1 MTRAAL
7 LLLTLTI
14 GLSSGH
20 GLQAQAGSEAPRLVP
35 TDHPALPAQASQ
47 FWFVPDEATRLAA
60 SRDAALARF
69 VRGVKLVSAGEL
81 TAGLPLVREMALS
94 TSPLA
99 SYAQFYTGVALT
111 GLGRFDEADA
121 ALTTLANRNPVG
133 YLHEATPLLRA
144 DVAASRGDAQK
155 ALAVLEDLSG
165 APMSAPEDV
174 LLRLGRAAERAGD
187 RDKALT
193 ALRRVY
199 YEFPLSTQASD
210 AESDIARLE
219 ASTPGASDRL
229 KRDLVRAGRVFGAR
243 RWSDA
248 REAFARLPRAAEDA
262 DRELVAIRLAECDY
276 YLNRHRAARDGL
288 RPYLDS
294 GTHQAEARYFYL
306 SATRAL
312 GDDTSYVTQARAFV
326 NEFPDSDWA
335 QEVLNNLGSYY
346 LIANEDESAEQV
358 FRELIRRYPKSR
370 FAERAAWKA
379 GWFAYRRGQYGLT
392 VDLFEQAAADF
403 PRADTRPAW
412 LYWAGRA
419 RDLLGDAVTAEARFR
434 LVVTDYQNSYYGRLA
449 EKLIAGRRQP
459 PVQQMVAIDR
469 TGVRGG
475 TVASE
480 ALIRALVAAQLY
492 DQALQEIQYAQ
503 RIWGD
508 APVLQATFAWIRYQQ
523 GQSLKGTERFNALR
537 GAINTMRRA
546 YPQFMA
552 AGGEELLP
560 PELMRVIFPLDYW
573 PLIKKYAEAQTLDP
587 YLVAALMAQESTFTA
602 EIRSSANAYGLMQL
616 IPGTGRRY
624 ARKLGIRRFSTASL
638 TNPETNVRL
647 GTEYFADLV
656 ERFDGAHFALASYN
670 AGESRVAQWLKASPG
685 LPQDEFIDNIPF
697 PETQT
702 YVKRILG
709 TAEDY
714 RRLYGGGILTSESS
728 QPPAARRTN

>member
-7 LLLTLTI
+7 LLLSLI
-14 GLSSGH
+14 VGLSSGH
-20 GLQAQAGSEAPRLVP
+20 GLQAQAGTAAPRLVP

-47 FWFVPDEATRLAA
+47 FWLVPDEATRLSA
-60 SRDAALARF
+60 SRDATLARF
-69 VRGVKLVSAGEL
+69 VRGVKLVSEGQL

-94 TSPLA
+94 ASPLA
-99 SYAQFYTGVALT
+99 SYAQFYTGVALV

-121 ALTTLANRNPVG
+121 ALTTLATRNPAG

-155 ALAVLEDLSG
+155 AFAVLEELSR
-165 APMSAPEDV
+165 APMSVPEDV
-174 LLRLGRAAERAGD
+174 LLRLGRAAERAGE
-187 RDKALT
+187 REKALT

-199 YEFPLSTQASD
+199 YDFPLSAQATD
-210 AESDIARLE
+210 AQSDIARLE
-219 ASTPGASDRL
+219 ASARGTPDRFA
-229 KRDLVRAGRVFGAR
+229 RDLARAGRLFGAR

-248 REAFARLPRAAEDA
+248 REAFAPLARAAEGA

-276 YLNRHRAARDGL
+276 YLSRHRAARDGL
-288 RPYLDS
+288 RPYLDR
-294 GTHQAEARYFYL
+294 GTHQAEARFFHL

-312 GDDTSYVTQARAFV
+312 GDATGYVTQARAFV
-326 NEFPDSDWA
+326 NEFPDSDWS

-346 LIANEDESAEQV
+346 LIANEDDSAEQV
-358 FRELIRRYPKSR
+358 FRELVRRYPKSR

-379 GWFAYRRGQYGLT
+379 GWFAYRRGQYSLT

-419 RDLLGDAVTAEARFR
+419 RDLLGAAATAEARFR
-434 LVVTDYQNSYYGRLA
+434 LLVTDYQNSYYGRLA
-449 EKLIAGRRQP
+449 EKLLAARHQP
-459 PVQQMVAIDR
+459 PAQQMVVIDR
-469 TGVRGG
+469 TSLRGG
-475 TVASE
+475 SVASE
-480 ALIRALVAAQLY
+480 ALIRALVAARLH
-492 DQALQEIQYAQ
+492 DQALQEVQYAQ
-503 RIWGD
+503 RLSGD
-508 APVLQATFAWIRYQQ
+508 SPVLQATFAWIRYQQ
-523 GQSLKGTERFNALR
+523 GQSLKGTDRFNALR

-552 AGGEELLP
+552 AGGEEALP
-560 PELMRVIFPLDYW
+560 PDLMRVIFPLDYW

-624 ARKLGIRRFSTASL
+624 ARKLGIRRFSIASL

-647 GTEYFADLV
+647 GTKYFSDLV
-656 ERFDGAHFALASYN
+656 ARFDGAHFALASYN

-685 LPQDEFIDNIPF
+685 LPADEFIDNIPF

-714 RRLYGGGILTSESS
+714 RRLYGGGILLSET
-728 QPPAARRTN
+728 PPPAAARRTN